1 MEFFLPFN
9 IKDYPFKIS
18 YQDKILFIGSCF
30 SEEIGNKLKEL
41 KLNVVQN
48 PNGILYD
55 PLSIS
60 DALFSY
66 IEKKPFDEENLF
78 QLNGLWHSWKHHSVF
93 SGADK
98 KDVLKKINASQSG
111 THAFLKEANFLII
124 TLGTAFYYQ
133 LKDDNKNVA
142 NCHKAPPTFFEK
154 RLMPADAIISEML
167 SVLTALEVFNPNLKI
182 IFTVSPVKHLR
193 DGVVENNRSKAHL
206 IEAVHSIAEQ
216 KEAIFYFPAY
226 ELVTDVLR
234 DYRFYKNDLVHPNET
249 AINFVFEKCCNSLL
263 DAKSK
268 KIMTEVKKVLSA
280 ANHKPFS
287 KESEAHQKF
296 IALQIQNI
304 DKIENEYPFVNL
316 SKEKKYFLAQDKSS
330 E

>member
-182 IFTVSPVKHLR
+182 IFTVSPVKHVR
-193 DGVVENNRSKAHL
+193 DGVVENNRSKARL
-206 IEAVHSIAEQ
+206 IDAVHSIAEQ
-216 KEAIFYFPAY
+216 KEAIFYFPSY
-226 ELVTDVLR
+226 ELITDVLR

-249 AINFVFEKCCNSLL
+249 AINFVFEKFCDTLL
-263 DAKSK
+263 NDEGK
-268 KIMTEVKKVLSA
+268 KILEKIRSIINAV
-280 ANHKPFS
+280 NHKPFS

>member
-182 IFTVSPVKHLR
+182 IFTVSPVKHVR
-193 DGVVENNRSKAHL
+193 DGVVENNRSKARL
-206 IEAVHSIAEQ
+206 IDAVHSIAEQ
-216 KEAIFYFPAY
+216 KEAIFYFPSY
-226 ELVTDVLR
+226 ELITDVLR

-249 AINFVFEKCCNSLL
+249 AINFVFEKFCDTLL
-263 DAKSK
+263 NDEGKRAVFGDNEKLQTDPHFKNYILFHEYFHGDNGKGIGASHQTGWTGLIAK
-268 KIMTEVKKVLSA
+268 LLQ
-280 ANHKPFS
+280 PRR
-287 KESEAHQKF
+287 KE
-296 IALQIQNI
+296 
-304 DKIENEYPFVNL
+304 
-316 SKEKKYFLAQDKSS
+316 
-330 E
+330 